1 MVLFFILLLFTT
13 GFSKYKAPLREGL
26 LIQNAMCLPFF
37 LPLTPKL
44 VTQMYVWNK
53 SSLVTLIDMNTVVDG
68 NKLHF
73 GLPIAWLYV
82 ILDSVTQVSIYIYIY
97 M

>member
-1 MVLFFILLLFTT
+1 
-13 GFSKYKAPLREGL
+13 
-26 LIQNAMCLPFF
+26 
-37 LPLTPKL
+37 
-44 VTQMYVWNK
+44 MYVWNK

-82 ILDSVTQVSIYIYIY
+82 ILDSVTQVSMYIYIYICDVES
-97 M
+97 